1 MVCETVSAMAALLGY
16 APSGAKA
23 KDIHAA
29 RRRPSR
35 AENDARALL
44 SDEQ

>member
-1 MVCETVSAMAALLGY
+1 MAALLGY